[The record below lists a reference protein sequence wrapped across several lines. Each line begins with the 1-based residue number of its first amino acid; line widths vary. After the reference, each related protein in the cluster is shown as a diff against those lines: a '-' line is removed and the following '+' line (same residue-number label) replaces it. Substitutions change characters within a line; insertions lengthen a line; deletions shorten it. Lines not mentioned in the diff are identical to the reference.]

1 MKLQV
6 NNLIIMKVIVN
17 VFLLLCLTSFSCKE
31 NNTNLKQI
39 SNFENQSVDTLNLN
53 KTLKYK
59 SIFLKCVGEQ
69 YSASTCYN
77 ENEKIKI
84 SFSKESIDF
93 SFNNIAFRNDQLNIP
108 DDLGYQTFLFDNNLK
123 KIVII
128 DFFLENGSM
137 VYVYFYHKNNLKFLG
152 KREIIFDEEI
162 NPKLFK
168 VDQVK
173 NDIIVSIGKNI
184 KNLNFDLSKAVN
196 LISTSELPL
205 KDKTV
210 NISSENTS
218 NLIFA
223 KNGNDKLNID
233 ENLLSEIEKTSNSDH
248 GKKASLLNSY
258 IIQILIKR
266 KNGEKII
273 FSNDDLY
280 KMIAYTINTTD
291 PLYYK
296 YYYSEDVFWGKH
308 SFGDSRGGS
317 SLSEALLLGKYLS
330 LEDLTKLTKDFEENQ
345 FYNLK
350 DLKNIMKKTSWF
362 EP

>member
-1 MKLQV
+1 M
-6 NNLIIMKVIVN
+6 
-17 VFLLLCLTSFSCKE
+17 
-31 NNTNLKQI
+31 
-39 SNFENQSVDTLNLN
+39 
-53 KTLKYK
+53 
-59 SIFLKCVGEQ
+59 
-69 YSASTCYN
+69 
-77 ENEKIKI
+77 
-84 SFSKESIDF
+84 
-93 SFNNIAFRNDQLNIP
+93 LNI
-108 DDLGYQTFLFDNNLK
+108 Q
-123 KIVII
+123 
-128 DFFLENGSM
+128 
-137 VYVYFYHKNNLKFLG
+137 
-152 KREIIFDEEI
+152 
-162 NPKLFK
+162 
-168 VDQVK
+168 
-173 NDIIVSIGKNI
+173 
-184 KNLNFDLSKAVN
+184 SKAVN

-258 IIQILIKR
+258 MIQILIKR

-350 DLKNIMKKTSWF
+350 DLKKIMMKTSWF